1 MKILLPVDGSQLSLE
16 AVRFAIRLARE
27 GLQSSFVL
35 ANVQEPA
42 TLYEVMLAHD
52 AEVLERVKGAAG
64 EHLLQGAEALLT
76 EAGMEYEREVLSG
89 GDPAHALVDIIE
101 RFECDAVVMG
111 ARGLGALS
119 GALVGSVSQALTRA
133 SPVPVMIVRPRA
145 APEAEADETEA
156 PSA

>member
-119 GALVGSVSQALTRA
+119 GAVVGSVSQALTRA

-145 APEAEADETEA
+145 APEAEADETDA

>member
-119 GALVGSVSQALTRA
+119 GAVVGSVSQALTRA